1 MRILELRFKNLNS
14 LYGEWH
20 IDFTVPEYAAN
31 GIFALTG
38 PTGAGKSTI
47 LDAICLA
54 LYGATPRLGKITKNS
69 NEIMSRHTGECFAE
83 VLFASRAGRFRCHF
97 SQHRARKKA
106 HGELQNPKHEIAE
119 GDAGGRV
126 IENRLRQ
133 VAAAVE
139 EKTGMDFER
148 FTRSMLLS
156 QGAFDSFL
164 KADAERKSNIL
175 EQITG
180 ATIYTEISRLVH
192 ERLKEEKEKLNLLQ
206 AEISGIMILDAEQER
221 EIEREL
227 AEKLKQEKELEE
239 KIVATGKAIT
249 WLTGI
254 ENLEKEIHDLAD
266 EAARLER
273 ESEAFRTE
281 RNRLDRALRAAA
293 LDGLYAT
300 LLAIRK
306 QQAEDQAGLEAC
318 EKALP
323 GLEEAASEQARSLE
337 TAERA
342 TRESKAE
349 LQAQAPLIKKIR
361 LLDQKLAEQA
371 RTILEISES
380 CRKDT
385 AKIESDRRA
394 RAREKEKRAAA
405 AEKLA
410 AIERYLTEQA
420 RDEWLVGGLAG
431 IEEQLGNLLARQE
444 EIGQNQAALAQA
456 EKALD
461 EAAKKLADAAG
472 RCAAGR
478 RELTETVTRLQR
490 SRESLSKLLG
500 ERLLREY
507 RAEKEALQKEKEY
520 LVRIAALEEHRA
532 QLEDGKACP
541 LCGSTEHPYATGN
554 VPVPDEIEQRIESLD
569 KLIAGA
575 EELESAIKQL
585 EESRADALRKLN
597 ESEKREAAAASD
609 RQAAE
614 KTLARL
620 RDDLAKLKAG
630 SGELEQ
636 AVLRKLQ
643 PLGITE
649 IPGGRASARLASLRS
664 RRQAWQEKV
673 REKSG
678 LEKQLAAIDSEI
690 KRLDAVL
697 ETQVSGL
704 NEKRRHLER
713 LEKERSA
720 TMAERRERYGDR
732 KPDAEESRLNKA
744 LADAEEAEKRARE
757 LNTGLQQQLHTA
769 RTHRQTLQKRIR
781 QRSPEL
787 EKAETDFTSALERAG
802 FADEKQFSAAR
813 LRTEKRE
820 ALSARARAL
829 DSARAELATR
839 QKDRRARLAAER
851 AKKITDQS
859 LGELKSL
866 AGKYEASLKDLRDAI
881 AALRHRLSENA
892 AAREREKEKRS
903 ACKIREKECQRWE
916 KLHALIGSADGK
928 RYRNFAQGLTFELM
942 VSHANRQLQK
952 MTDRY
957 LLVRDEKQPLE
968 LNVIDS
974 YQAGEIRSTRNLSGG
989 ESFIV
994 SLALALGLSRMASRR
1009 VKVESLFLDEGFGT
1023 LDEETLETALETL
1036 AGLQQDG
1043 KLIGVIS
1050 HVTAL
1055 KERIATR
1062 IEVIPETGGRSR
1074 INGPGCKQRLE
1085 TG

>member
-649 IPGGRASARLASLRS
+649 IPGGRASALLASLRS

-813 LRTEKRE
+813 LTHEKRE

-851 AKKITDQS
+851 AKKITEQS
-859 LGELKSL
+859 IGELKSL
-866 AGKYEASLKDLRDAI
+866 VAKDEESLKGQRDAI

-892 AAREREKEKRS
+892 AAREREKEKR
-903 ACKIREKECQRWE
+903 AAREIREKECQRWE

-928 RYRNFAQGLTFELM
+928 RYRNFAQGLTFERM

-1074 INGPGCKQRLE
+1074 INGPGCEQRLE